1 MRKFCLLFLLCLPT
15 LLQAQVYRFKA
26 TSFSITERLDNDSWS
41 DWTPFEESTV
51 VITLDGKKERIT
63 IASKEIQ
70 VFEIMEYAEK
80 IETDEDIIIGFRC
93 ANLDGAQVEIDII
106 TRKKQN
112 NRKQIYV
119 NYSDVRYVYN
129 VYD

>member
-1 MRKFCLLFLLCLPT
+1 M
-15 LLQAQVYRFKA
+15 YRFKA

-51 VITLDGKKERIT
+51 VITLDGKKERI
-63 IASKEIQ
+63 IIGSKEIQ

-80 IETDEDIIIGFRC
+80 IETDDDIIIGFRC
-93 ANLDGAQVEIDII
+93 ANLDGARVEVDIV